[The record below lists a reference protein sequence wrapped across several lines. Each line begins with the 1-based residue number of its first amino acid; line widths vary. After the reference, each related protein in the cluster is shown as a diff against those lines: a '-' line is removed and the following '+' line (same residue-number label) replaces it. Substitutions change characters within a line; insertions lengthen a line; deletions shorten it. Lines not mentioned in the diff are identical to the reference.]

1 MENAAKYLKLALLI
15 LTGLCCV
22 PVHAADQAEPGL
34 TKQDIVDI
42 YTIFLE
48 SWFNTN
54 HSSFNL
60 AKSARPP
67 NVAGGDQ
74 MFYSVQCDGIT
85 DVRKLPSYSTIDAE
99 DVAAKLPYIRVVE
112 RWQPVDP
119 DTLISNGM
127 SEQSAV
133 KKAYANGLMVL
144 DAIVFNAQTGTAI
157 FSYSFICG
165 PLWGNGGVAIFHKT
179 VKGWVR
185 GKDCGSWIS

>member
-1 MENAAKYLKLALLI
+1 MENATKYLKLALLI
-15 LTGLCCV
+15 LTSFYCV
-22 PVHAADQAEPGL
+22 QAHAIDQGQSGMA
-34 TKQDIVDI
+34 KKDIVDI

-48 SWFNTN
+48 SWFNAN

-67 NVAGGDQ
+67 DVVGGDQ
-74 MFYSVQCDGIT
+74 MFYSVQCDGIS
-85 DVRKLPSYSTIDAE
+85 DVRKLPSYSTMDTNDI
-99 DVAAKLPYIRVVE
+99 AAKLPYIRVVE
-112 RWQPVDP
+112 RWQPIDP

-127 SEQSAV
+127 SEQAAV
-133 KKAYANGLMVL
+133 KKAYANGLMIL

-179 VKGWVR
+179 AKGWVR